1 MTDEKADN
9 YNINTETEE
18 KEPQLAPEDV
28 RKELDELVQSKLDAL
43 SDKLDVSRLEDEL
56 QQKAQ
61 QLEREKEEHYQQKGE
76 TARRYE
82 SSGKKDK
89 ADPGETEHGRIYAAT
104 HDAARWIASYR
115 PVGEGA
121 IHRTWR
127 LQKTLREKHREMK
140 DEPWLREEDKAAVY
154 REVVED
160 CWEPAVNSWQE
171 LWTRAWDFTC
181 RAADDFW
188 DLMLI
193 IADAVIAAAFYL
205 GSFFYYIWDLLW
217 DVRYWAEQ
225 RKRTIFTVFAM
236 AIVFAAA
243 SVVLVKSCTAYEYY
257 YHGKYLG
264 TARSVD
270 DVYRTIDVL
279 GDKLSKATGAN
290 VSLDVERDMEFNRV
304 VGFNLDVDTDDDIL
318 NTLTYMRDLQVEAYV
333 ICLDDEETVIL
344 ESENVARDLLSEIQ
358 TEYTTTVTTAVIDEV
373 SYDQSIAIRPVY
385 CLLGDIW
392 NRSDAKKYLV
402 GSESEGMPSRI
413 TIHSVETATYT
424 EAVAYDVQYIDN
436 ASLYEGE
443 TEIKSEGSEGTDL
456 IVATVERV
464 NGEEVSRTIV
474 STTRIAEPV
483 AEVQYRGTKP
493 IPATQGSGNFQY
505 PLASYTISS
514 YFGMR
519 WGTLHTGVDLAAPS
533 GSKIYASDGG
543 TVTFA
548 GWKGS
553 YGYLVII
560 SHGGLFETYYA
571 HCSKI
576 LVSVGE
582 NVYQGQNIALVGST
596 GYSTGPHCHFEIRY
610 NGTPNNPLNYL

>member
-1 MTDEKADN
+1 MTDKSADN
-9 YNINTETEE
+9 INKNIDQEG
-18 KEPQLAPEDV
+18 V
-28 RKELDELVQSKLDAL
+28 RKELDELVQSKLQQLDE
-43 SDKLDVSRLEDEL
+43 KLDAQAFEEEFRE
-56 QQKAQ
+56 KAQ
-61 QLEREKEEHYQQKGE
+61 ELEKEKEAHYQRKGK
-76 TARRYE
+76 RRSE
-82 SSGKKDK
+82 ASGSDS
-89 ADPGETEHGRIYAAT
+89 EHRRVYAAASA
-104 HDAARWIASYR
+104 AARKLASYR
-115 PVGEGA
+115 PVGEGFL
-121 IHRTWR
+121 HRTWR
-127 LQKTLREKHREMK
+127 LGKQLKAKRREMQGK
-140 DEPWLREEDKAAVY
+140 DWYTQERRQAEYAACVN
-154 REVVED
+154 D
-160 CWEPAVNSWQE
+160 CWGPVVDGWDG
-171 LWTRAWDFTC
+171 LWNTAWNFVC
-181 RAADDFW
+181 RLGEDLW
-188 DLMLI
+188 DLILI
-193 IADAVIAAAFYL
+193 VADAVIAAGYYL
-205 GSFFYYIWDLLW
+205 GSFFYYIWDRLW
-217 DVRYWAEQ
+217 DVRYWIEQ
-225 RKRTIFTVFAM
+225 RKHNIFAAFAVLVVV
-236 AIVFAAA
+236 IAA
-243 SVVLVKSCTAYEYY
+243 SVVLIQSSTAYEYS
-257 YHGKYLG
+257 YHGKLLG

-290 VSLDVERDMEFNRV
+290 VSLDVERDMTFNKV
-304 VGFNLDVDTDDDIL
+304 VGFNLDVDTDEDIL
-318 NTLTYMRDLQVEAYV
+318 NTITYMKDLQVEAYV
-333 ICLDDEETVIL
+333 ICVDDEETVTL
-344 ESENVARDLLSEIQ
+344 ESESVAKELLSEIQ
-358 TEYTTTVTTAVIDEV
+358 NEYAAASTGAVIDEV
-373 SYDQSIAIRPVY
+373 SYDQKVEIRPSY

-392 NRSDAKKYLV
+392 NRSDAKKVLQ
-402 GSESEGMPSRI
+402 GNKEGTDEPLI
-413 TIHSVETATYT
+413 TIRSTETATYT

-443 TEIKSEGSEGTDL
+443 TEIKSQGSEGTDL

-464 NGEEVSRTIV
+464 NGQEVARTVV
-474 STTRIAEPV
+474 STTRITEPV

-493 IPATQGSGNFQY
+493 IPATQGTGAFQY

-519 WGTLHTGVDLAAPS
+519 WGTLHTGVDLAAPM

-596 GYSTGPHCHFEIRY
+596 GYSTGPHCHFEVRY

>member
-1 MTDEKADN
+1 MTDKSADN
-9 YNINTETEE
+9 INKNIDQEG
-18 KEPQLAPEDV
+18 V
-28 RKELDELVQSKLDAL
+28 RKELDELVQSKLQQLDE
-43 SDKLDVSRLEDEL
+43 KLDAQAFEEEFRE
-56 QQKAQ
+56 KAQ
-61 QLEREKEEHYQQKGE
+61 ELEKEKEAHYQRKGK
-76 TARRYE
+76 RRSE
-82 SSGKKDK
+82 ASGSDS
-89 ADPGETEHGRIYAAT
+89 EHRRVYAAASA
-104 HDAARWIASYR
+104 AARKLASYR
-115 PVGEGA
+115 PVGEGFL
-121 IHRTWR
+121 HRTWR
-127 LQKTLREKHREMK
+127 LGKQLKAKRREMQGK
-140 DEPWLREEDKAAVY
+140 DWYTQERRQAEYAACVD
-154 REVVED
+154 D
-160 CWEPAVNSWQE
+160 CWGPVVDGWDG
-171 LWTRAWDFTC
+171 LWNTAWNFIC
-181 RAADDFW
+181 RLGEDLW
-188 DLMLI
+188 DLILI
-193 IADAVIAAAFYL
+193 VADAVIAAVYYL
-205 GSFFYYIWDLLW
+205 GSFFYYIWDRLW
-217 DVRYWAEQ
+217 DVRYWIEQ
-225 RKRTIFTVFAM
+225 RKHNIFAAFAVLVVV
-236 AIVFAAA
+236 IAA
-243 SVVLVKSCTAYEYY
+243 SVVLIQSSTAYEYS
-257 YHGKYLG
+257 YHGKLLG

-290 VSLDVERDMEFNRV
+290 VSLDVERDMTFNKV
-304 VGFNLDVDTDDDIL
+304 VGFNLDVDTDEDIL
-318 NTLTYMRDLQVEAYV
+318 NTITYMKDLQVEAYV
-333 ICLDDEETVIL
+333 ICVDDEETVTL
-344 ESENVARDLLSEIQ
+344 ESESVAKELLSEIQ
-358 TEYTTTVTTAVIDEV
+358 NEYAAASTGAVIDEV
-373 SYDQSIAIRPVY
+373 SYDQKVEIRPSY

-392 NRSDAKKYLV
+392 NRSDAKKVLQ
-402 GSESEGMPSRI
+402 GNKEGTDEPLI
-413 TIHSVETATYT
+413 TIRSTETATYT

-443 TEIKSEGSEGTDL
+443 TEIKSQGSEGTDL

-464 NGEEVSRTIV
+464 NGQEVARTVV
-474 STTRIAEPV
+474 STTRITEPV

-493 IPATQGSGNFQY
+493 IPATQGTGAFQY

-519 WGTLHTGVDLAAPS
+519 WGTLHTGVDLAAPM

-596 GYSTGPHCHFEIRY
+596 GYSTGPHCHFEVRY

>member
-1 MTDEKADN
+1 MTDKSADN
-9 YNINTETEE
+9 INKNIDQEG
-18 KEPQLAPEDV
+18 V
-28 RKELDELVQSKLDAL
+28 RKELDELVQSKLQQLDE
-43 SDKLDVSRLEDEL
+43 KLDAQAFEEEFRE
-56 QQKAQ
+56 KAQ
-61 QLEREKEEHYQQKGE
+61 ELEKEKEAHYQRKGK
-76 TARRYE
+76 RRSE
-82 SSGKKDK
+82 ASGSDS
-89 ADPGETEHGRIYAAT
+89 EHRRVYAAASA
-104 HDAARWIASYR
+104 AARKLASYR
-115 PVGEGA
+115 PVGEGFL
-121 IHRTWR
+121 HRTWR
-127 LQKTLREKHREMK
+127 LGKQLKAKRREMQGK
-140 DEPWLREEDKAAVY
+140 DWYTQERRQAEYAACVD
-154 REVVED
+154 D
-160 CWEPAVNSWQE
+160 CWGPVVDGWDS
-171 LWTRAWDFTC
+171 LWNTAWNFIC
-181 RAADDFW
+181 RLGEDFW
-188 DLMLI
+188 DLLLI
-193 IADAVIAAAFYL
+193 IADAVIAAVYYL
-205 GSFFYYIWDLLW
+205 GSFFYYIWDRLW
-217 DVRYWAEQ
+217 DVRYWIEQ
-225 RKRTIFTVFAM
+225 RKHNIFAAFAVLVVV
-236 AIVFAAA
+236 IAA
-243 SVVLVKSCTAYEYY
+243 SVVLIQSSTAYEYS
-257 YHGKYLG
+257 YHGKLLG

-290 VSLDVERDMEFNRV
+290 VSLDVERDMTFNKV
-304 VGFNLDVDTDDDIL
+304 VGFNLDVDTDEDIL
-318 NTLTYMRDLQVEAYV
+318 NTITYMKDLQVEAYV
-333 ICLDDEETVIL
+333 ICVDDEETVTL
-344 ESENVARDLLSEIQ
+344 ESESVAKELLSEIQ
-358 TEYTTTVTTAVIDEV
+358 NEYAAASTGAVIDEV
-373 SYDQSIAIRPVY
+373 SYDQKVEIRPSY

-392 NRSDAKKYLV
+392 NRSDAKKVLQ
-402 GSESEGMPSRI
+402 GNKEGTDEPLI
-413 TIHSVETATYT
+413 TIRSTETATYT

-443 TEIKSEGSEGTDL
+443 TEIKSQGSEGTDL

-464 NGEEVSRTIV
+464 NGQEVARTVV
-474 STTRIAEPV
+474 STTRITEPV

-493 IPATQGSGNFQY
+493 IPATQGTGAFQY

-519 WGTLHTGVDLAAPS
+519 WGTLHTGVDLAAPM

-596 GYSTGPHCHFEIRY
+596 GYSTGPHCHFEVRY

>member
-1 MTDEKADN
+1 MTDKSADN
-9 YNINTETEE
+9 INKNIDQEG
-18 KEPQLAPEDV
+18 V
-28 RKELDELVQSKLDAL
+28 RKELDELVQSKLQQLDE
-43 SDKLDVSRLEDEL
+43 KLDAQAFEEEFRE
-56 QQKAQ
+56 KAQ
-61 QLEREKEEHYQQKGE
+61 ELEKEKEAHYQRKGK
-76 TARRYE
+76 RRSE
-82 SSGKKDK
+82 ASGSDS
-89 ADPGETEHGRIYAAT
+89 EHRRVYAAASA
-104 HDAARWIASYR
+104 AARKLASYR
-115 PVGEGA
+115 PVGEGFL
-121 IHRTWR
+121 HRTWR
-127 LQKTLREKHREMK
+127 LGKQLKAKHREMQGK
-140 DEPWLREEDKAAVY
+140 DWYTQERRQAEYAACID
-154 REVVED
+154 D
-160 CWEPAVNSWQE
+160 CWGPVVDSWDG
-171 LWTRAWDFTC
+171 LWNTAWNFVC
-181 RAADDFW
+181 RLGEDLW
-188 DLMLI
+188 DLILI
-193 IADAVIAAAFYL
+193 VADAVIAAVYYL
-205 GSFFYYIWDLLW
+205 GSFFYYIWDRLW
-217 DVRYWAEQ
+217 DVRYWIEQ
-225 RKRTIFTVFAM
+225 RKHNIFAAFAVLVVV
-236 AIVFAAA
+236 IAA
-243 SVVLVKSCTAYEYY
+243 SVVLIQSSTAYEYS
-257 YHGKYLG
+257 YHGKLLG

-290 VSLDVERDMEFNRV
+290 VSLDVERDMTFNKV
-304 VGFNLDVDTDDDIL
+304 VGFNLDVDTDEDIL
-318 NTLTYMRDLQVEAYV
+318 NTITYMKDLQVEAYV
-333 ICLDDEETVIL
+333 ICVDDEETVTL
-344 ESENVARDLLSEIQ
+344 ESESVAKELLSEIQ
-358 TEYTTTVTTAVIDEV
+358 NEYAAASTGAVIDEV
-373 SYDQSIAIRPVY
+373 SYDQKVEIRPSY

-392 NRSDAKKYLV
+392 NRSDAKKVLQ
-402 GSESEGMPSRI
+402 GNKEGTDEPLI
-413 TIHSVETATYT
+413 TIRSTETATYT

-443 TEIKSEGSEGTDL
+443 TEIKSQGSEGTDL

-464 NGEEVSRTIV
+464 NGQEVARTVV
-474 STTRIAEPV
+474 STTRITEPV

-493 IPATQGSGNFQY
+493 IPATQGTGAFQY

-519 WGTLHTGVDLAAPS
+519 WGTLHTGVDLAAPM

-596 GYSTGPHCHFEIRY
+596 GYSTGPHCHFEVRY

>member
-1 MTDEKADN
+1 MTDKSADN
-9 YNINTETEE
+9 INKNIDQEG
-18 KEPQLAPEDV
+18 V
-28 RKELDELVQSKLDAL
+28 RKELDELVQSKLQQLDE
-43 SDKLDVSRLEDEL
+43 KLDAQAFEEEFRE
-56 QQKAQ
+56 KAQ
-61 QLEREKEEHYQQKGE
+61 ELEKEKDAHYQRKGK
-76 TARRYE
+76 RRSE
-82 SSGKKDK
+82 ASGSDS
-89 ADPGETEHGRIYAAT
+89 EHRRVYAAASA
-104 HDAARWIASYR
+104 AARKLASYR
-115 PVGEGA
+115 PVGEGFL
-121 IHRTWR
+121 HRTWR
-127 LQKTLREKHREMK
+127 LGKQLKAKRREMQGK
-140 DEPWLREEDKAAVY
+140 DWYTQERRQAEYAACVD
-154 REVVED
+154 D
-160 CWEPAVNSWQE
+160 CWGPVVDGWDS
-171 LWTRAWDFTC
+171 LWNTAWNFIC
-181 RAADDFW
+181 RLGEDFW
-188 DLMLI
+188 DLLLI
-193 IADAVIAAAFYL
+193 IADAVIAAVYYL
-205 GSFFYYIWDLLW
+205 GSFFYYIWDRLW
-217 DVRYWAEQ
+217 DVRYWIEQ
-225 RKRTIFTVFAM
+225 RKHNIFAAFAVLVVV
-236 AIVFAAA
+236 IAA
-243 SVVLVKSCTAYEYY
+243 SVVLIQSSTAYEYS
-257 YHGKYLG
+257 YHGKLLG

-290 VSLDVERDMEFNRV
+290 VSLDVERDMTFNKV
-304 VGFNLDVDTDDDIL
+304 VGFNLDVDTDEDIL
-318 NTLTYMRDLQVEAYV
+318 NTITYMKDLQVEAYV
-333 ICLDDEETVIL
+333 ICVDDEETVTL
-344 ESENVARDLLSEIQ
+344 ESESVAKELLSEIQ
-358 TEYTTTVTTAVIDEV
+358 NEYAAASTGAVIDEV
-373 SYDQSIAIRPVY
+373 SYDQKVEIRPSY

-392 NRSDAKKYLV
+392 NRSDAKKVLQ
-402 GSESEGMPSRI
+402 GNKEGTDEPLI
-413 TIHSVETATYT
+413 TIRSTETATYT

-443 TEIKSEGSEGTDL
+443 TEIKSQGSEGTDL

-464 NGEEVSRTIV
+464 NGQEVARTVV
-474 STTRIAEPV
+474 STTRITEPV

-493 IPATQGSGNFQY
+493 IPATQGTGAFQY

-519 WGTLHTGVDLAAPS
+519 WGTLHTGVDLAAPM

-596 GYSTGPHCHFEIRY
+596 GYSTGPHCHFEVRY

>member
-1 MTDEKADN
+1 MTDKSADN
-9 YNINTETEE
+9 INKNIDQEG
-18 KEPQLAPEDV
+18 V
-28 RKELDELVQSKLDAL
+28 RKELDELVQSKLQQLDE
-43 SDKLDVSRLEDEL
+43 KLDAQAFEEEFRE
-56 QQKAQ
+56 KAQ
-61 QLEREKEEHYQQKGE
+61 ELEKEKEAHYQRKGK
-76 TARRYE
+76 RRSE
-82 SSGKKDK
+82 ASGSDS
-89 ADPGETEHGRIYAAT
+89 EHRRVYAAASA
-104 HDAARWIASYR
+104 AARKLASYR
-115 PVGEGA
+115 PVGEGFL
-121 IHRTWR
+121 HRTWR
-127 LQKTLREKHREMK
+127 LGKQLKAKRREMQGK
-140 DEPWLREEDKAAVY
+140 DWYTEERRQAEYAACVD
-154 REVVED
+154 D
-160 CWEPAVNSWQE
+160 CWGPVVDGWDG
-171 LWTRAWDFTC
+171 LWNTAWNFVC
-181 RAADDFW
+181 RLGEDLW
-188 DLMLI
+188 DLILI
-193 IADAVIAAAFYL
+193 VADAVIAAVYYL
-205 GSFFYYIWDLLW
+205 GSFFYYIWDRLW
-217 DVRYWAEQ
+217 DVRYWIEQ
-225 RKRTIFTVFAM
+225 RKHNIFAAFAVLVVV
-236 AIVFAAA
+236 IAA
-243 SVVLVKSCTAYEYY
+243 SVVLIQSSTAYEYS
-257 YHGKYLG
+257 YHGKLLG

-290 VSLDVERDMEFNRV
+290 VSLDVERDMTFNKV
-304 VGFNLDVDTDDDIL
+304 VGFNLDVDTDEDIL
-318 NTLTYMRDLQVEAYV
+318 NTITYMKDLQVEAYV
-333 ICLDDEETVIL
+333 ICVDDEETVTL
-344 ESENVARDLLSEIQ
+344 ESESVAKELLSEIQ
-358 TEYTTTVTTAVIDEV
+358 NEYAAASTGAVIDEV
-373 SYDQSIAIRPVY
+373 SYDQKVEIRPSY

-392 NRSDAKKYLV
+392 NRSDAKKVLQ
-402 GSESEGMPSRI
+402 GNKEGTDEPLI
-413 TIHSVETATYT
+413 TIRSTETATYT

-443 TEIKSEGSEGTDL
+443 TEIKSQGSEGTDL

-464 NGEEVSRTIV
+464 NGQEVSRTVV
-474 STTRIAEPV
+474 STTRITEPV

-493 IPATQGSGNFQY
+493 IPATQGTGAFQY

-519 WGTLHTGVDLAAPS
+519 WGTLHTGVDLAAPM

-596 GYSTGPHCHFEIRY
+596 GYSTGPHCHFEVRY

>member
-1 MTDEKADN
+1 MTDKSADN
-9 YNINTETEE
+9 INKNIDQEG
-18 KEPQLAPEDV
+18 V
-28 RKELDELVQSKLDAL
+28 RKELDELVQSKLQQLDE
-43 SDKLDVSRLEDEL
+43 KLDAQAFEEEFRE
-56 QQKAQ
+56 KAQ
-61 QLEREKEEHYQQKGE
+61 ELEKEKEAHYQRKGK
-76 TARRYE
+76 RRSE
-82 SSGKKDK
+82 ASGSDS
-89 ADPGETEHGRIYAAT
+89 EHRRVYAAASA
-104 HDAARWIASYR
+104 AARKLASYR
-115 PVGEGA
+115 PVGEGFL
-121 IHRTWR
+121 HRTWR
-127 LQKTLREKHREMK
+127 LGKQLKAKRREMQGK
-140 DEPWLREEDKAAVY
+140 DWYTEERRQAEYAACVD
-154 REVVED
+154 D
-160 CWEPAVNSWQE
+160 CWGPVVDGWDG
-171 LWTRAWDFTC
+171 LWNTAWNFVC
-181 RAADDFW
+181 RLGEDLW
-188 DLMLI
+188 DLILI
-193 IADAVIAAAFYL
+193 VADAVIAAVYYL
-205 GSFFYYIWDLLW
+205 GSFFYYIWDRLW
-217 DVRYWAEQ
+217 DVRYWIEQ
-225 RKRTIFTVFAM
+225 RKHNIFAAFAVLVVV
-236 AIVFAAA
+236 IAA
-243 SVVLVKSCTAYEYY
+243 SVVLIQSSTAYEYS
-257 YHGKYLG
+257 YHGKLLG

-290 VSLDVERDMEFNRV
+290 VTLDVERDMTFNKV
-304 VGFNLDVDTDDDIL
+304 VGFNLDVDTDEDIL
-318 NTLTYMRDLQVEAYV
+318 NTITYMKDLQVEAYV
-333 ICLDDEETVIL
+333 ICVDDEETVTL
-344 ESENVARDLLSEIQ
+344 ESESVAKELLSEIQ
-358 TEYTTTVTTAVIDEV
+358 NEYAAASTGAVIDEV
-373 SYDQSIAIRPVY
+373 SYDQKVEIRPSY

-392 NRSDAKKYLV
+392 NRSDAKKVLQ
-402 GSESEGMPSRI
+402 GNKEGTDEPLI
-413 TIHSVETATYT
+413 TIRSTETATYT

-443 TEIKSEGSEGTDL
+443 TEIKSQGSEGTDL

-464 NGEEVSRTIV
+464 NGQEVSRTVV
-474 STTRIAEPV
+474 STTRITEPV

-493 IPATQGSGNFQY
+493 IPATQGTGAFQY

-519 WGTLHTGVDLAAPS
+519 WGTLHTGVDLAAPM

-596 GYSTGPHCHFEIRY
+596 GYSTGPHCHFEVRY

>member
-1 MTDEKADN
+1 MTDKSADN
-9 YNINTETEE
+9 VNKNIDQEG
-18 KEPQLAPEDV
+18 V
-28 RKELDELVQSKLDAL
+28 RKELDELVQSKLQQLDE
-43 SDKLDVSRLEDEL
+43 KLDAQAFEEEFRE
-56 QQKAQ
+56 KAQ
-61 QLEREKEEHYQQKGE
+61 ELEKEKEAHYQRKGK
-76 TARRYE
+76 RRSE
-82 SSGKKDK
+82 ASGSDS
-89 ADPGETEHGRIYAAT
+89 EHRRVYAAASA
-104 HDAARWIASYR
+104 AARKLASYR
-115 PVGEGA
+115 PVGEGFL
-121 IHRTWR
+121 HRTWR
-127 LQKTLREKHREMK
+127 LGKQLKAKRREMQGK
-140 DEPWLREEDKAAVY
+140 DWYTQERRQAEYAACID
-154 REVVED
+154 D
-160 CWEPAVNSWQE
+160 CWGPVVDGWDG
-171 LWTRAWDFTC
+171 LWNTAWNFVC
-181 RAADDFW
+181 RLGEDLW
-188 DLMLI
+188 DLILI
-193 IADAVIAAAFYL
+193 VADAVIAAVYYL
-205 GSFFYYIWDLLW
+205 GSFFYYIWDRLW
-217 DVRYWAEQ
+217 DVRYWIEQ
-225 RKRTIFTVFAM
+225 RKHNIFAAFAVLVVV
-236 AIVFAAA
+236 IAA
-243 SVVLVKSCTAYEYY
+243 SVVLIQSSTAYEYS
-257 YHGKYLG
+257 YHGKLLG

-290 VSLDVERDMEFNRV
+290 VSLDVERDMTFNKV
-304 VGFNLDVDTDDDIL
+304 VGFNLDVDTDEDIL
-318 NTLTYMRDLQVEAYV
+318 NTITYMKDLQVEAYV
-333 ICLDDEETVIL
+333 ICVDDEETVTL
-344 ESENVARDLLSEIQ
+344 ESESVAKELLSEIQ
-358 TEYTTTVTTAVIDEV
+358 NEYAAASTGAVIDEV
-373 SYDQSIAIRPVY
+373 SYDQKVEIRPSY

-392 NRSDAKKYLV
+392 NRSDAKKVLQ
-402 GSESEGMPSRI
+402 GNKEGTDEPLI
-413 TIHSVETATYT
+413 TIRSTETATYT

-443 TEIKSEGSEGTDL
+443 TEIKSQGSEGTDL

-464 NGEEVSRTIV
+464 NGQEVARTVV
-474 STTRIAEPV
+474 STTRITEPV

-493 IPATQGSGNFQY
+493 IPATQGTGAFQY

-519 WGTLHTGVDLAAPS
+519 WGTLHTGVDLAAPM

-596 GYSTGPHCHFEIRY
+596 GYSTGPHCHFEVRY

>member
-1 MTDEKADN
+1 MTDKSADN
-9 YNINTETEE
+9 INKNIDQEG
-18 KEPQLAPEDV
+18 V
-28 RKELDELVQSKLDAL
+28 RKELDELVQSKLQQLDE
-43 SDKLDVSRLEDEL
+43 KLDAQAFEEEFRE
-56 QQKAQ
+56 KAQ
-61 QLEREKEEHYQQKGE
+61 ELEKEKEAHYQRKGK
-76 TARRYE
+76 RRSE
-82 SSGKKDK
+82 ASGSDS
-89 ADPGETEHGRIYAAT
+89 EHRRVYAAASA
-104 HDAARWIASYR
+104 AARKLASYR
-115 PVGEGA
+115 PVGEGFL
-121 IHRTWR
+121 HRTWR
-127 LQKTLREKHREMK
+127 LGKQLKAKRREMQGK
-140 DEPWLREEDKAAVY
+140 DWYTEERRQAEYAACVD
-154 REVVED
+154 D
-160 CWEPAVNSWQE
+160 CWGPVVDGWDG
-171 LWTRAWDFTC
+171 LWNTAWNFVC
-181 RAADDFW
+181 RLGEDLW
-188 DLMLI
+188 DLILI
-193 IADAVIAAAFYL
+193 VADAVIAAVYYL
-205 GSFFYYIWDLLW
+205 GSFFYYIWDRLW
-217 DVRYWAEQ
+217 DVRYWIEQ
-225 RKRTIFTVFAM
+225 RKHNIFAAFAVLVVV
-236 AIVFAAA
+236 IAA
-243 SVVLVKSCTAYEYY
+243 SVVLIQSSTAYEYS
-257 YHGKYLG
+257 YHGKLLG

-290 VSLDVERDMEFNRV
+290 VSLDVERDMTFNKV
-304 VGFNLDVDTDDDIL
+304 VGFNLDVDTDEDIL
-318 NTLTYMRDLQVEAYV
+318 NTITYMKDLQVEAYV
-333 ICLDDEETVIL
+333 ICVDDEETVTL
-344 ESENVARDLLSEIQ
+344 ESESVAKELLSEIQ
-358 TEYTTTVTTAVIDEV
+358 NEYAAASTGAVIDEV
-373 SYDQSIAIRPVY
+373 SYDQKVEIRPSY

-392 NRSDAKKYLV
+392 NRSDAKKVLQ
-402 GSESEGMPSRI
+402 GNKEGTDEPLI
-413 TIHSVETATYT
+413 TIRSTETATYT

-443 TEIKSEGSEGTDL
+443 TEIKSQGSAGTDL

-464 NGEEVSRTIV
+464 NGQEVSRTVV
-474 STTRIAEPV
+474 STTRITEPV

-493 IPATQGSGNFQY
+493 IPATQGTGAFQY

-519 WGTLHTGVDLAAPS
+519 WGTLHTGVDLAAPM

-596 GYSTGPHCHFEIRY
+596 GYSTGPHCHFEVRY

>member
-1 MTDEKADN
+1 MTDKSADN
-9 YNINTETEE
+9 INKNIDQEG
-18 KEPQLAPEDV
+18 V
-28 RKELDELVQSKLDAL
+28 RKELDELVQSKLQQLDE
-43 SDKLDVSRLEDEL
+43 KLDAQAFEEEFRE
-56 QQKAQ
+56 KAQ
-61 QLEREKEEHYQQKGE
+61 ELEKEKEAHYQRKGK
-76 TARRYE
+76 RRSE
-82 SSGKKDK
+82 ASGSDS
-89 ADPGETEHGRIYAAT
+89 EHRRVYAAASA
-104 HDAARWIASYR
+104 AARKLASYR
-115 PVGEGA
+115 PVGEGFL
-121 IHRTWR
+121 HRTWR
-127 LQKTLREKHREMK
+127 LGKQLKAKRREMQGK
-140 DEPWLREEDKAAVY
+140 DWYTQERRQAEYAACVD
-154 REVVED
+154 D
-160 CWEPAVNSWQE
+160 CWGPVVDGWDG
-171 LWTRAWDFTC
+171 LWNTAWNFIC
-181 RAADDFW
+181 RLGEDFW
-188 DLMLI
+188 DLLLI
-193 IADAVIAAAFYL
+193 IADAVIAAAYYL
-205 GSFFYYIWDLLW
+205 GSFFYYIWDRLW
-217 DVRYWAEQ
+217 DVRYWIEQ
-225 RKRTIFTVFAM
+225 RKHNIFAAFAVLVVV
-236 AIVFAAA
+236 IAA
-243 SVVLVKSCTAYEYY
+243 SVVLIQSSTAYEYS
-257 YHGKYLG
+257 YHGKLLG

-290 VSLDVERDMEFNRV
+290 VSLDVERDMTFNKV
-304 VGFNLDVDTDDDIL
+304 VGFNLDVDTDEDIL
-318 NTLTYMRDLQVEAYV
+318 NTITYMKDLQVEAYV
-333 ICLDDEETVIL
+333 ICVDDEETVTL
-344 ESENVARDLLSEIQ
+344 ESESVAKELLSEIQ
-358 TEYTTTVTTAVIDEV
+358 NEYAAASTGAVIDEV
-373 SYDQSIAIRPVY
+373 SYDQKVEIRPSY

-392 NRSDAKKYLV
+392 NRSDAKKVLQ
-402 GSESEGMPSRI
+402 GNKEGTDEPLI
-413 TIHSVETATYT
+413 TIRSTETATYT

-443 TEIKSEGSEGTDL
+443 TEIKSQGSEGTDL

-464 NGEEVSRTIV
+464 NGQEVARTVV
-474 STTRIAEPV
+474 STTRITEPV

-493 IPATQGSGNFQY
+493 IPATQGTGAFQY

-519 WGTLHTGVDLAAPS
+519 WGTLHTGVDLAAPM

-596 GYSTGPHCHFEIRY
+596 GYSTGPHCHFEVRY

>member
-1 MTDEKADN
+1 MTDKSADN
-9 YNINTETEE
+9 INKNIDQEG
-18 KEPQLAPEDV
+18 V
-28 RKELDELVQSKLDAL
+28 RKELDELVQSKLQQLDE
-43 SDKLDVSRLEDEL
+43 KLDAQAFEDEFRE
-56 QQKAQ
+56 KAQ
-61 QLEREKEEHYQQKGE
+61 ELEKEKEAHYQRKGK
-76 TARRYE
+76 RRSE
-82 SSGKKDK
+82 ASGSDS
-89 ADPGETEHGRIYAAT
+89 EHRRVYAAASA
-104 HDAARWIASYR
+104 AARKLASYR
-115 PVGEGA
+115 PVGEGFL
-121 IHRTWR
+121 HRTWR
-127 LQKTLREKHREMK
+127 LGKQLKAKRREMQGK
-140 DEPWLREEDKAAVY
+140 DWYTQERRQAEYAACVD
-154 REVVED
+154 D
-160 CWEPAVNSWQE
+160 CWGPVVDGWDG
-171 LWTRAWDFTC
+171 LWNTAWNFVC
-181 RAADDFW
+181 RLGEDLW
-188 DLMLI
+188 DLILI
-193 IADAVIAAAFYL
+193 VADAVIAAVYYL
-205 GSFFYYIWDLLW
+205 GSFFYYIWDRLW
-217 DVRYWAEQ
+217 DVRYWIEQ
-225 RKRTIFTVFAM
+225 RKHNIFAAFAVLVVV
-236 AIVFAAA
+236 IAA
-243 SVVLVKSCTAYEYY
+243 SVVLIQSSTAYEYS
-257 YHGKYLG
+257 YHGKLLG

-290 VSLDVERDMEFNRV
+290 VSLDVERDMTFNKV
-304 VGFNLDVDTDDDIL
+304 VGFNLDVDTDEDIL
-318 NTLTYMRDLQVEAYV
+318 NTITYMKDLQVEAYV
-333 ICLDDEETVIL
+333 ICVDDEETVTL
-344 ESENVARDLLSEIQ
+344 ESESVAKELLSEIQ
-358 TEYTTTVTTAVIDEV
+358 NEYAAASTGAVIDEV
-373 SYDQSIAIRPVY
+373 SYDQKVEIRPSY

-392 NRSDAKKYLV
+392 NRSDAKKVLQ
-402 GSESEGMPSRI
+402 GNKEGTDEPLI
-413 TIHSVETATYT
+413 TIRSTETATYT

-443 TEIKSEGSEGTDL
+443 TEIKSQGSEGTDL

-464 NGEEVSRTIV
+464 NGQEVARTVV
-474 STTRIAEPV
+474 STTRITEPV

-493 IPATQGSGNFQY
+493 IPATQGTGAFQY

-519 WGTLHTGVDLAAPS
+519 WGTLHTGVDLAAPM

-596 GYSTGPHCHFEIRY
+596 GYSTGPHCHFEVRY

>member
-1 MTDEKADN
+1 MTDKGADN
-9 YNINTETEE
+9 INKNIDQEG
-18 KEPQLAPEDV
+18 V
-28 RKELDELVQSKLDAL
+28 RKELDELVQSKLQQLDE
-43 SDKLDVSRLEDEL
+43 KLDAQAFEEEFRE
-56 QQKAQ
+56 KAQ
-61 QLEREKEEHYQQKGE
+61 ELEKEKEAHYQRKG
-76 TARRYE
+76 RRRSE
-82 SSGKKDK
+82 STG
-89 ADPGETEHGRIYAAT
+89 ADSEHGRVYAAAST
-104 HDAARWIASYR
+104 AAKKLASYR
-115 PVGEGA
+115 PVGEGFL
-121 IHRTWR
+121 HRTWR
-127 LQKTLREKHREMK
+127 LGKQLLAKRQEMAGK
-140 DEPWLREEDKAAVY
+140 DWYTQERRQAEYAACID
-154 REVVED
+154 D
-160 CWEPAVNSWQE
+160 CWGPVVDGWDG
-171 LWTRAWDFTC
+171 LWNTAWNFVC
-181 RAADDFW
+181 RLGEDLW
-188 DLMLI
+188 DLILI
-193 IADAVIAAAFYL
+193 VADAVIAAAYYL
-205 GSFFYYIWDLLW
+205 GSFFYYIWDRLW
-217 DVRYWAEQ
+217 DVRYWIEQ
-225 RKRTIFTVFAM
+225 RKHNIFAAFAVLVVV
-236 AIVFAAA
+236 IAA
-243 SVVLVKSCTAYEYY
+243 SVVLIQSSTAYEYS
-257 YHGKYLG
+257 YHGKLLG

-290 VSLDVERDMEFNRV
+290 VSLDVERDMTFNKV
-304 VGFNLDVDTDDDIL
+304 VGFNLDVDTDEDIL
-318 NTLTYMRDLQVEAYV
+318 NTITYMKDLQVEAYV
-333 ICLDDEETVIL
+333 ICVDDEETVTL
-344 ESENVARDLLSEIQ
+344 ESESVAKELLSEIQ
-358 TEYTTTVTTAVIDEV
+358 NEYAAASTGAVIDEV
-373 SYDQSIAIRPVY
+373 SYDQKVEIRPSY

-392 NRSDAKKYLV
+392 NRSDAKKVLQ
-402 GSESEGMPSRI
+402 GNKEGTDEPLI
-413 TIHSVETATYT
+413 TIRSTETATYT

-443 TEIKSEGSEGTDL
+443 TEIKSQGSEGTDL

-464 NGEEVSRTIV
+464 NGQEVARTVV
-474 STTRIAEPV
+474 STTRITEPV

-493 IPATQGSGNFQY
+493 IPATQGTGAFQY

-519 WGTLHTGVDLAAPS
+519 WGTLHTGVDLAAPM

-596 GYSTGPHCHFEIRY
+596 GYSTGPHCHFEVRY

>member
-1 MTDEKADN
+1 MTDKSADN
-9 YNINTETEE
+9 INKNIDQEG
-18 KEPQLAPEDV
+18 V
-28 RKELDELVQSKLDAL
+28 RKELDELVQSKLQQLDE
-43 SDKLDVSRLEDEL
+43 KLDAQAFEEEFRE
-56 QQKAQ
+56 KAQ
-61 QLEREKEEHYQQKGE
+61 ELEKEKEAHYQRKGK
-76 TARRYE
+76 RRSE
-82 SSGKKDK
+82 ASGSDS
-89 ADPGETEHGRIYAAT
+89 EHRRVYAAASA
-104 HDAARWIASYR
+104 AARKLASYR
-115 PVGEGA
+115 PVGEGFL
-121 IHRTWR
+121 HRTWR
-127 LQKTLREKHREMK
+127 LGKQLKAKRREMQGK
-140 DEPWLREEDKAAVY
+140 DWYTQERRQAEYAACVN
-154 REVVED
+154 D
-160 CWEPAVNSWQE
+160 CWGPVVDGWDG
-171 LWTRAWDFTC
+171 LWNTAWNFVC
-181 RAADDFW
+181 RLGEDLW
-188 DLMLI
+188 DLILI
-193 IADAVIAAAFYL
+193 VADAVIAAVYYL
-205 GSFFYYIWDLLW
+205 GSFFYYIWDRLW
-217 DVRYWAEQ
+217 DVRYWIEQ
-225 RKRTIFTVFAM
+225 RKHNIFAAFAVLVVV
-236 AIVFAAA
+236 IAA
-243 SVVLVKSCTAYEYY
+243 SVVLIQSSTAYEYS
-257 YHGKYLG
+257 YHGKLLG

-290 VSLDVERDMEFNRV
+290 VSLDVERDMTFNKV
-304 VGFNLDVDTDDDIL
+304 VGFNLDVDTDEDIL
-318 NTLTYMRDLQVEAYV
+318 NTITYMKDLQVEAYV
-333 ICLDDEETVIL
+333 ICVDDEETVTL
-344 ESENVARDLLSEIQ
+344 ESESVAKELLSEIQ
-358 TEYTTTVTTAVIDEV
+358 NEYAAASTGAVIDEV
-373 SYDQSIAIRPVY
+373 SYDQKVEIRPSY

-392 NRSDAKKYLV
+392 NRSDAKKVLQ
-402 GSESEGMPSRI
+402 GNKEGTDEPLI
-413 TIHSVETATYT
+413 TIRSTETATYT

-443 TEIKSEGSEGTDL
+443 TEIKSQGSEGTDL

-464 NGEEVSRTIV
+464 NGQEVARTVV
-474 STTRIAEPV
+474 STTRITEPV

-493 IPATQGSGNFQY
+493 IPATQGTGAFQY

-519 WGTLHTGVDLAAPS
+519 WGTLHTGVDLAAPM

-596 GYSTGPHCHFEIRY
+596 GYSTGPHCHFEVRY